1 MAKRKRNDR
10 RKDRRTPAE
19 RCSAERRRRCAVAR
33 SRLAH
38 ASSTQIDHEILAAIN
53 RRGAIA
59 QQIGELKQ
67 ADDTAVYDPQRESE
81 VLQQAVA
88 NNAGPLSDDAVRAV
102 FRELVS
108 GTRAVQTPI
117 RVAYLGPEFTFSHLA
132 AIERFGQSAE
142 LVPVGTIAAVF
153 EEVERGQAQF
163 GVVPME
169 NSTDGRVSD
178 TLDCFSRSPVRI
190 CGELPLRI
198 HHCLL
203 GIGTRDEVRTVYSK
217 PQPLSQCRNWL
228 ARHLPKA
235 DLHEVAQHGRSRPTR
250 QGRPDIG
257 RRRQRPGRR
266 QLRPARAGAEHRRQP
281 GQHHAFRRSFRRQR
295 RNRTGNDKTALM
307 FEIAHQPGALAD
319 AMAIFKRNR
328 LNMTWIES
336 FPIPGHRGRYLFFV
350 EFVGHQSEPPR
361 PPGHRHAREKVA
373 PPRSARLLC
382 ADRAGRVDWS
392 ESSVESQDGRAIIVA
407 ASCRLELSI

>member
-1 MAKRKRNDR
+1 MPKRKKPATPKKDSRESARQPSLTEMR
-10 RKDRRTPAE
+10 RELD
-19 RCSAERRRRCAVAR
+19 V
-33 SRLAH
+33 
-38 ASSTQIDHEILAAIN
+38 IDGEIVAAIN
-53 RRGAIA
+53 CRAKVA

-67 ADDTAVYDPQRESE
+67 QAAQGIFDPGRERAVIE
-81 VLQQAVA
+81 QALA
-88 NNAGPLSDDAVRAV
+88 KNPGPLGDGAVRAI
-102 FRELVS
+102 FRELIS
-108 GTRAVQTPI
+108 GTRALQMPL

-178 TLDCFSRSPVRI
+178 TLDCFSRSHVRI

-203 GIGTRDEVRTVYSK
+203 GVGQRDVVQTVYSK

-228 ARHLPKA
+228 ARHLPHA
-235 DLHEVAQHGRSRPTR
+235 DLHEVGSTADAAKRAKEDPRSAAVASAQAGVHYGLPVLVQNIEDNPDNVTRFAVISANISPPT
-250 QGRPDIG
+250 GD
-257 RRRQRPGRR
+257 
-266 QLRPARAGAEHRRQP
+266 
-281 GQHHAFRRSFRRQR
+281 
-295 RNRTGNDKTALM
+295 DKTALM
-307 FEIAHQPGALAD
+307 LEIAHQPGALAD

-336 FPIPGHRGRYLFFV
+336 FPIPGSRGRYLFFV
-350 EFVGHQSEPPR
+350 EFEGHQD
-361 PPGHRHAREKVA
+361 
-373 PPRSARLLC
+373 
-382 ADRAGRVDWS
+382 DRQA
-392 ESSVESQDGRAIIVA
+392 GRAIATLEKKSLRLVVLGSYA
-407 ASCRLELSI
+407 AAEVIG